1 MFIYEKNG
9 AICVTFRDN
18 KPVAAPEY
26 VIVIDEATQSVSV
39 NGKKFIDTIEEPE
52 VVEEPVKEVTPKK
65 AAKSTKVE
73 EPTKVAEPTPVEEA
87 PIEVPAE

>member
-39 NGKKFIDTIEEPE
+39 NGKKFFEPTEEVE
-52 VVEEPVKEVTPKK
+52 VVKEPVKEVAPKK
-65 AAKSTKVE
+65 TNKTSVKVE
-73 EPTKVAEPTPVEEA
+73 EPVVSEPSPVVEEA
-87 PIEVPAE
+87 EAAE

>member
-26 VIVIDEATQSVSV
+26 VIVIDEATQSVSI
-39 NGKKFIDTIEEPE
+39 NGKKFIDAVEEVE
-52 VVEEPVKEVTPKK
+52 VVKEPVKEVAPKK
-65 AAKSTKVE
+65 TNKTPVKVE
-73 EPTKVAEPTPVEEA
+73 EPVVEPEKVVEE
-87 PIEVPAE
+87 